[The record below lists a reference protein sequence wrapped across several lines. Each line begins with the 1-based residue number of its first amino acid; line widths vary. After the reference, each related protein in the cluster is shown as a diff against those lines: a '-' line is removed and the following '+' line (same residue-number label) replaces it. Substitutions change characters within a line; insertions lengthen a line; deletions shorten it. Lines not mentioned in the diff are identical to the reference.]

1 MPKTISVS
9 QTNKLGDALR
19 KHPPSDENIR
29 LLHQIKSE
37 YELSMH
43 EAVRVLREE
52 LNLEASFRLKTNTT
66 IIEKLRREKARL
78 SSMRDIAGLRLVTA
92 SLEEQDNLVAR
103 ISSQKNQIMGIAQ
116 ST

>member
-1 MPKTISVS
+1 
-9 QTNKLGDALR
+9 
-19 KHPPSDENIR
+19 
-29 LLHQIKSE
+29 
-37 YELSMH
+37 MH

-103 ISSQKNQIMGIAQ
+103 FHLNSIALSKSLIVEKNQIMGIAQ